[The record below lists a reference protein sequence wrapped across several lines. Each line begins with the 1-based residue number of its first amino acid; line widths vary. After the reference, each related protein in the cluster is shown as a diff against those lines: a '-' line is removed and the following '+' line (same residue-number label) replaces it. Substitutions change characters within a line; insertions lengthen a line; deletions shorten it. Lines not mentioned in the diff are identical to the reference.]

1 MFNPLLMR
9 FASETAEKEG
19 IAVLGIDI
27 KAILLQAG
35 TSVLLY
41 LIIKKFA
48 LRGIVDTL
56 EKRRKTI
63 DKGVSLGLEMQHAKT
78 NFDKELKD
86 MQHKARAEAD
96 KILATAHQ
104 EAGEIIKAGE
114 ATATEKVDGILRDAS
129 VRIEREMQTARK
141 ELRSEMLSLVS
152 EATEVIIG
160 EKLDAKKDASLIE
173 RALARVRA

>member
-35 TSVLLY
+35 TFVLLY

-86 MQHKARAEAD
+86 MQHKARA
-96 KILATAHQ
+96 
-104 EAGEIIKAGE
+104 
-114 ATATEKVDGILRDAS
+114 
-129 VRIEREMQTARK
+129 
-141 ELRSEMLSLVS
+141 
-152 EATEVIIG
+152 
-160 EKLDAKKDASLIE
+160 
-173 RALARVRA
+173 